1 MAEDTTVSQTHIEC
15 PSFGSQVLTALRP
28 LPIYIYIYF
37 GEEKEMATGATHET
51 ITASEL
57 PEGVDYPRPHDD
69 SRGKQY
75 LLSELKGQQLLLQ
88 SHDLHSEAYIPEQP
102 VQDEAVWA
110 KLDPKFRNLC
120 PANMH
125 GMEICPGMN
134 FCTKERVCN
143 EVRWEVHVSI
153 FKYRDPRCDC

>member
-1 MAEDTTVSQTHIEC
+1 
-15 PSFGSQVLTALRP
+15 
-28 LPIYIYIYF
+28 
-37 GEEKEMATGATHET
+37 MATGATHET
-51 ITASEL
+51 ITASEF
-57 PEGVDYPRPHDD
+57 PEGVDYPRPLDD

-75 LLSELKGQQLLLQ
+75 LLSELQGQQLLLQ
-88 SHDLHSEAYIPEQP
+88 SHDHHSEAYIPEKP

-110 KLDPKFRNLC
+110 KLNPIFKNLC

-125 GMEICPGMN
+125 GMGICPGMN

-153 FKYRDPRCDC
+153 FEYRVPRRLC